1 MQTVRHL
8 VVLMLENRS
17 FDHVLGFYVPA
28 AGGQKIAGL
37 TGREFNCFD
46 PFGDGSGSAR
56 VYVNQ
61 TAGTVGTTT
70 VPDPHHE
77 HDDAMV
83 HLFCVPAPPPGTI
96 PNNGGFLYNYA
107 RQKDAGMTTSPEKA
121 PQIMGCFDTAAQL
134 PAIQALAE
142 NFTVLD
148 HWFSSLPGPTWPNRF
163 FAHCATSGGLSGSPS
178 DLSSAISVEAF
189 SSFAMPT
196 IYENLSAA
204 ARDWRVYYHD
214 VPQALALQRLHARRD
229 NFQHIQRFFDDA
241 AAGSLPAYSFVEPAF
256 FNSTLLGLIANDM
269 HPSHDVRFG
278 DQLVASVYNAL
289 RAGPSWSD
297 TALLVVWDEHGGFY
311 DHVPPPSTVSPDG
324 KSDASGFDFK
334 QLGVR
339 VPAILASPR
348 TGKGAVDSTV
358 FDHSSIPATV
368 RAIFGTGSFLTARDA
383 QTATFER
390 LLGGPLRQDT
400 PSSIQGATNAPRPDS
415 TSRSALSPMQEHLLQ
430 LADAL
435 PDALAH
441 EETSRAVAAPD
452 ETVEASIG
460 RVRRYLGQ

>member
-1 MQTVRHL
+1 MQGVRHL

-28 AGGQKIAGL
+28 AGGQNVAGL
-37 TGREFNCFD
+37 TGQEFNRVD
-46 PFGDGSGSAR
+46 PFDDSSAR
-56 VYVNQ
+56 VYPKK
-61 TAGTVGTTT
+61 TAGITGYTT

-83 HLFCVPAPPPGTI
+83 DLFCVPAPPAGTI
-96 PNNGGFLYNYA
+96 PSNGGFLYNYA
-107 RQKDAGMTTSPEKA
+107 RQKDAGMTTSPENA
-121 PQIMGCFDTAAQL
+121 SQIMGCFDTAAQL

-178 DLSSAISVEAF
+178 DLSAATSVEAI
-189 SSFAMPT
+189 SSFGMPT
-196 IYENLSAA
+196 IYENLTAA
-204 ARDWRVYYHD
+204 AQDWRVYYHD
-214 VPQALALQRLHARRD
+214 VPQALALQRLHACRSQFR
-229 NFQHIQRFFDDA
+229 HIQQFFDDA
-241 AAGSLPAYSFVEPAF
+241 AAGALPPYSFVEPAF

-289 RAGPSWSD
+289 RGAPSWPD

-311 DHVPPPSTVSPDG
+311 DHVPPPKTVSPDG
-324 KSDASGFDFK
+324 KTDASGFDFT

-339 VPAILASPR
+339 VPAILVSPCA
-348 TGKGAVDSTV
+348 GKGTVDSTV
-358 FDHSSIPATV
+358 YEHSSIPATV
-368 RAIFGTGSFLTARDA
+368 RAIFGTGGFLTARDA
-383 QTATFER
+383 QAATFEG
-390 LLGGPLRQDT
+390 LLRGPPRQDT
-400 PSSIQGATNAPRPDS
+400 PSSIQGAQGAPRPES
-415 TSRSALSPMQEHLLQ
+415 TSRASLSPTQERLLQ

-435 PDALAH
+435 PDPLLARGEALQA
-441 EETSRAVAAPD
+441 TIGD
-452 ETVEASIG
+452 GTVEASIG
-460 RVRRYLGQ
+460 RVRRYLGP